1 MVRQLAIKLPKS
13 EEKHVQ
19 RPWGRTRPGLLEEE
33 QEAFVASERIGSG
46 GGEDKVG
53 RAGHI
58 GPVGLLGRL
67 PPKEEGM

>member
-1 MVRQLAIKLPKS
+1 M
-13 EEKHVQ
+13 Q

-46 GGEDKVG
+46 GGEDKAG